1 MYVLPIPRVNRPH
14 LCLHWTCWN
23 VTSCASRQV
32 PRSYNWIMTLCPSAH
47 ITPHERTPF
56 PSNSSVKLLKITFF
70 NHCSTV
76 CLGKTLVILKLWK
89 IRISFLLRYL
99 SSLLPRPHF
108 ILWSSPSLWIC
119 QSQSACWFI
128 DFLEIYHSRT
138 CLPLPSHFCPG
149 TNRLGNL
156 WESNLLSSKQPP
168 MFSFPNFWHL
178 TAFLNVYQA
187 ITVFMEA
194 LSKQV
199 CLWGVE
205 SAHQNHFWDSHKPNC
220 QRTIKNKS
228 NGFRIIIFYYAE
240 EAKGTATPRS
250 LI

>member
-1 MYVLPIPRVNRPH
+1 M
-14 LCLHWTCWN
+14 
-23 VTSCASRQV
+23 
-32 PRSYNWIMTLCPSAH
+32 
-47 ITPHERTPF
+47 
-56 PSNSSVKLLKITFF
+56 
-70 NHCSTV
+70 
-76 CLGKTLVILKLWK
+76 CLGKTLVILELLENQNQLSTALLV
-89 IRISFLLRYL
+89 ISFPKTSFYSLVQSFSVDLPKSICLLIYWL
-99 SSLLPRPHF
+99 SGNLSLKNL
-108 ILWSSPSLWIC
+108 LA
-119 QSQSACWFI
+119 SA
-128 DFLEIYHSRT
+128 S
-138 CLPLPSHFCPG
+138 SHFCPG

-178 TAFLNVYQA
+178 PAPLLNVYQA

-205 SAHQNHFWDSHKPNC
+205 SAHQDHFWDSHKPNC

-240 EAKGTATPRS
+240 EAKGNAT
-250 LI
+250 L